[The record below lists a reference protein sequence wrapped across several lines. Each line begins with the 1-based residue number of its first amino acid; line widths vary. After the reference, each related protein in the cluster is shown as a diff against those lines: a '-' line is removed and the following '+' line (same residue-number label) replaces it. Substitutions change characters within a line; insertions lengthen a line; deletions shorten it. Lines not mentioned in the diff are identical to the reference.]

1 MAKGTYDND
10 NEELSFI
17 TIGLAVRNVMSYLE
31 PRKEQQEQ
39 RERDA
44 QRERDDEEK
53 AEQHRRAVDQ
63 GLRDIAAFE
72 ERAAG
77 RARRKRN

>member
-1 MAKGTYDND
+1 MTHDND

-31 PRKEQQEQ
+31 PRKDKQEQ

-44 QRERDDEEK
+44 QRERDKKQKEE
-53 AEQHRRAVDQ
+53 AERAYIEQ
-63 GLRDIAAFE
+63 RLRDIASFE
-72 ERAAG
+72 ERLRPG
-77 RARRKRN
+77 YRSRRKRN